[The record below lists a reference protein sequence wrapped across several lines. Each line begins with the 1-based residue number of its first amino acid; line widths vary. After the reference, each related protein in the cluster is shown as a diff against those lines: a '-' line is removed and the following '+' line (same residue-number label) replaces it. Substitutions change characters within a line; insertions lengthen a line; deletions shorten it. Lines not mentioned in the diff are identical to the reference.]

1 MRRIAILTCPLA
13 YLKNHVG
20 PRPNFL
26 FSALLPVA
34 AARIFSDDNAVRYQH
49 PVLDDF
55 MFSHIGA
62 YATESAATHAR

>member
-1 MRRIAILTCPLA
+1 MSASVSQKSRRAQTKL
-13 YLKNHVG
+13 
-20 PRPNFL
+20 FL

-34 AARIFSDDNAVRYQH
+34 AAWIFSDDNAVRYQH

-55 MFSHIGA
+55 MFSHNGA